1 MLLAIDV
8 GNTNIVAGIF
18 EGEKLKAKCRFRTEK
33 DYTGDEFQTR
43 MAGLFKGSGI
53 SFADIKEVVVSSVVP
68 HIGITIDSFSYKC
81 FGCSPL
87 WVDASSAPNLTVLYR
102 EPAAIGADRI
112 VNAVAA
118 FNKYGTDLIVIDLG
132 TATTFDAVS
141 GNGEYLGGAISPGI
155 KTAAEA
161 LFLNAS
167 QLPQFE
173 LSDPPEVVI
182 GTDTVSSMKSGI
194 IYGYACLVDG
204 MVRMMGKEMDKTP
217 MVIATGGLATLML
230 DVCETIKT
238 VEPDLTLEGLYIIGQ
253 GSGLHS

>member
-18 EGEKLKAKCRFRTEK
+18 ESDKLKAKWRFRTEK
-33 DYTGDEFQTR
+33 DSTEDEFQTR
-43 MAGLFKGSGI
+43 MAGLFKESGI

-68 HIGITIDSFSYKC
+68 PIGITIDSFCYKC

-87 WVDASSAPNLTVLYR
+87 WVDASSAPNLTVLYK

-118 FNKYGTDLIVIDLG
+118 FNKYGTDLIIIDFG

-167 QLPQFE
+167 KLPRIE
-173 LSDPPEVVI
+173 LSDPPGMVI
-182 GTDTVSSMKSGI
+182 GDDTVSSMKSGI

-204 MVRMMGKEMDKTP
+204 MVRLIGEEMDKSP
-217 MVIATGGLATLML
+217 MVIATGGLATLMS

-238 VEPDLTLEGLYIIGQ
+238 VEPDLTLEGLCLIGK
-253 GSGLHS
+253 GSDLHS

>member
-18 EGEKLKAKCRFRTEK
+18 EGDKLKVKWRFRTEK
-33 DYTGDEFQTR
+33 DSTEDEFQTR
-43 MAGLFKGSGI
+43 MAVFFEKSGI

-68 HIGITIDSFSYKC
+68 SIGITIDSFCYKC
-81 FGCSPL
+81 FACSPL

-118 FNKYGTDLIVIDLG
+118 FNKYGTDLIVIDFG

-167 QLPQFE
+167 QLPRFE

-182 GTDTVSSMKSGI
+182 GTDTVSSMESGI

-204 MVRMMGKEMDKTP
+204 MVRLIGEEMDKTP

-230 DVCETIKT
+230 DVCEIIKT
-238 VEPDLTLEGLYIIGQ
+238 VEPDLTLEGLCLIGK

>member
-18 EGEKLKAKCRFRTEK
+18 EGDKLKIQWRFRTEK
-33 DYTGDEFQTR
+33 DSNEDEFQTR
-43 MAGLFKGSGI
+43 MAGFFEESGI
-53 SFADIKEVVVSSVVP
+53 SFADIKKIVVSSVVP
-68 HIGITIDSFSYKC
+68 SMDMIIDSFCHKC
-81 FGCSPL
+81 FASSPL
-87 WVDASSAPNLTVLYR
+87 WVDASSASNLTVLYR

-118 FNKYGTDLIVIDLG
+118 FNKYRTDLIIIDFG

-161 LFLNAS
+161 LFLNAF
-167 QLPQFE
+167 QLPRFE
-173 LSDPPEVVI
+173 LSNPPEAVI
-182 GTDTVSSMKSGI
+182 GNDTASSMKSGI

-204 MVRMMGKEMDKTP
+204 MVRLIGEEMDTTP

-230 DVCETIKT
+230 DVCETVKT
-238 VEPDLTLEGLYIIGQ
+238 VEPDLTLEGLCLIGK
-253 GSGLHS
+253 GAGLYS